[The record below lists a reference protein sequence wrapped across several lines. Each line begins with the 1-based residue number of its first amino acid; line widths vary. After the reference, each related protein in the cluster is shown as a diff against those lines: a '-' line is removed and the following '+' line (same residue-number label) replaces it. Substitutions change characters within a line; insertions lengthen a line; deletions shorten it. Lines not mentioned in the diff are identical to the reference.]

1 MISHRSRPFF
11 GVLLALLITGF
22 ALPATAAALQQAKA
36 EVEQAAPPIEP
47 ADINWITDSLRQEG
61 HVVIERGL
69 IGLRVSARRSR
80 RLSVDGDLVDVYAFT
95 SEATAQLQAHQFA
108 FRYPLSDVYLKDDL
122 VVVHRT
128 RRSPGLSSTL
138 YELLGRLV

>member
-1 MISHRSRPFF
+1 MPPQRNFTNR
-11 GVLLALLITGF
+11 LL
-22 ALPATAAALQQAKA
+22 
-36 EVEQAAPPIEP
+36 
-47 ADINWITDSLRQEG
+47 
-61 HVVIERGL
+61 ERGL
-69 IGLRVSARRSR
+69 IGLRVSASRSR

-122 VVVHRT
+122 VVVHRI
-128 RRSPGLSSTL
+128 RRSQGLSSTL